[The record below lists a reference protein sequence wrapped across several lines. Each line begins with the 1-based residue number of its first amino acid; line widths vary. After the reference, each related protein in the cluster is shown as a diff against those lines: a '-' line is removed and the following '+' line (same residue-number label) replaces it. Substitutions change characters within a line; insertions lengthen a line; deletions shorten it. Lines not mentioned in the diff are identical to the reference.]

1 MEEGK
6 RQNFFLWISIN
17 VNVESSLTYCVELNI
32 NHKTAISVYNS
43 SSQVLSVVAMPA
55 RFSDEAIDDMMTEGI
70 EDLSGKQVVPIRKH
84 NLRQRF
90 TLIKTLGE
98 GTYGKVKLAKDRST
112 GEEVAIKY
120 IKKTKIHDDV
130 DLGRIRREIRIMSSL
145 SHPHII
151 NVREVFENKDK
162 IILVMEYAKGGELYD
177 YINDRHRLSEKEARQ
192 LYRQI
197 VSAIHHC
204 HEIADFGLSNYY
216 SFNSTL
222 STYCGSPLY
231 ASPEIVNGQPYHGP
245 EVDCWSLGVILYT
258 LVYGAMPFDSSDFKV
273 LRKQISS
280 GDYFEPAQP
289 SEAAGLIRHLLT
301 VNPAKRAKM
310 DDILNHWWVN
320 LGYRETPSMQ
330 PYPSPEILKPV
341 SARHNASLSSD
352 SEGENDTNNKND
364 KKQPLKG
371 ILKKPKTS
379 STGTSSDDPLVS
391 PDSRSKVPFQP
402 VIGHNNSAT
411 NSIGNTDFV
420 RVAESGP
427 EVFCTGSD
435 ISVSGDESKKVFD
448 SEKKPARG
456 ILKRKGKFSG
466 GDSGCILNEVGNK
479 SPSSDSKENDRD
491 MNTYNLSDIENAL
504 RPVEKSNNECLCQ
517 SSASDFVSTKN
528 SDNTTDI
535 DASVAA
541 VPRRSILKKTS
552 QSDNRKRL
560 SACSV
565 GSNSSADILDFSYDS
580 SDENCIHISK
590 CLQEYRNGNLS
601 GEENS
606 ETYNRLEFCQSPRSK
621 NPSGQSNAA
630 DDSGLFD
637 PEEARHLYK
646 QALEISRKM

>member
-1 MEEGK
+1 
-6 RQNFFLWISIN
+6 
-17 VNVESSLTYCVELNI
+17 
-32 NHKTAISVYNS
+32 
-43 SSQVLSVVAMPA
+43 MPA
-55 RFSDEAIDDMMTEGI
+55 RFSDEELDDMMTEGI
-70 EDLSGKQVVPIRKH
+70 EDLSGKPVVQIRKH

-98 GTYGKVKLAKDRST
+98 GTYGKVKLAKDRNT

-177 YINDRHRLSEKEARQ
+177 YINDRHRLSEKEARR

-204 HEIADFGLSNYY
+204 HENGIVHRDLKLENIVMEKDGCIKIADFGLSNYY

-222 STYCGSPLY
+222 STFCGSPLY

-352 SEGENDTNNKND
+352 SEGENDTNNKNGQT
-364 KKQPLKG
+364 QPLKG

-379 STGTSSDDPLVS
+379 STGGTSSDDPLVS

-402 VIGHNNSAT
+402 VIGHDNSAT
-411 NSIGNTDFV
+411 NSVGDTDSM
-420 RVAESGP
+420 RMPESGP

-479 SPSSDSKENDRD
+479 SPSSDSKENVRD
-491 MNTYNLSDIENAL
+491 TNAYNLSDIENAL

-517 SSASDFVSTKN
+517 SSASDFVSSKN
-528 SDNTTDI
+528 SDNTTELE
-535 DASVAA
+535 ASVAA

-601 GEENS
+601 GEDNS
-606 ETYNRLEFCQSPRSK
+606 ETFDRLDFCQSPRSK

-637 PEEARHLYK
+637 PEEARHIYK